1 MPEPVKEKLE
11 CEESDEVVKRCQ
23 KWKEDLESRF
33 PKRKVR
39 GEAIGIG
46 EAMGNL
52 SWFLCGVTQ

>member
-23 KWKEDLESRF
+23 KWKEDFETRF

-39 GEAIGIG
+39 
-46 EAMGNL
+46 
-52 SWFLCGVTQ
+52 LCDGTEGFGSPF